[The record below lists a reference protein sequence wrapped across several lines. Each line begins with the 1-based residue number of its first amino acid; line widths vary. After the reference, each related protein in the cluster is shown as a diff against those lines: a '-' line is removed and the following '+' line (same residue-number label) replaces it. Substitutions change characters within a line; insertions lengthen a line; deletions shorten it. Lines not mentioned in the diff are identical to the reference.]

1 MDVLYPKKVIT
12 MKIMAICGSGLGSSF
27 MVEMNIKK
35 VLKKLDIEAEVEH
48 SDLSSATPGAAD
60 LFVMVPSWILL
71 TVFTPWFSRTCK
83 IILPSSAPSV
93 SIFEPTLTGS
103 AACSGRLIRA
113 ASASVPESQLVVITN
128 IIDINELEAQLRA
141 WFARQ

>member
-1 MDVLYPKKVIT
+1 

-35 VLKKLDIEAEVEH
+35 VLKKLEIEAEVEH

-60 LFVMVPSWILL
+60 LFVMAKDI
-71 TVFTPWFSRTCK
+71 
-83 IILPSSAPSV
+83 
-93 SIFEPTLTGS
+93 
-103 AACSGRLIRA
+103 A

-128 IIDINELEAQLRA
+128 IIDINELEAQLRVV
-141 WFARQ
+141 RQTITIYSEVDMFILETLNFVVDILKVPSVLVGLIALIGLVAQKNLSPTS